1 MCRELGMK
9 KVKIGKRWVGE
20 EEPAYIVVEIGI
32 NHNGDVDLAK
42 KMINEARKCGVD
54 AVKFQAFKAKEF
66 VSDPSSAYTYRYQGK
81 LVTESMLK
89 MFRRYEFDATEW
101 KEVFGYCK
109 KKNTDFFVTPQ
120 NPSDLDFILS
130 IADVPAI
137 KVGSDDL
144 TNLELLE
151 YYAKKNK
158 PMIISAGMAYISEI
172 EAAVNTVRSTGN
184 NSLVVL
190 HCVSSYPTDAEE
202 VNLRKMLTIR
212 EAFDVVVGYSDHTL
226 GSAAA
231 LGAVVLGARII
242 EKHFTLD
249 KNLPGPDH
257 WFSANPDEM
266 RELIDGIR
274 FVEKALGSAV
284 VEPTPKELEMRK
296 IARRS
301 IVAAKDIDRGD
312 VIDRKMVTFKRPG
325 TGLAPKYVNIIIGR
339 RAKADIRRNELITFD
354 KIQ

>member
-1 MCRELGMK
+1 MK

-20 EEPAYIVVEIGI
+20 EEPAYVVAEIGI

-42 KMINEARKCGVD
+42 EMVEEARKCGLD

-66 VSDPSSAYTYRYQGK
+66 VSDPSGTYTYGSRGRI
-81 LVTESMLK
+81 VTESMFE
-89 MFRRYEFDATEW
+89 MFRRYEFDEAEW

-109 KKNTDFFVTPQ
+109 NKNIEFFVTPQ

-130 IADVPAI
+130 IADIPVI

-158 PMIISAGMAYISEI
+158 PLIISAGMAYISEI
-172 EAAVNTVRSTGN
+172 EDAVNTIRNTGN
-184 NSLVVL
+184 SDLIVL
-190 HCVSSYPTDAEE
+190 HCVSSYPADATE
-202 VNLRKMLTIR
+202 VNLKRMLTIKR
-212 EAFDVVVGYSDHTL
+212 AFDVVVGFSDHTI
-226 GSAAA
+226 GSTAA
-231 LGAVVLGARII
+231 LGAVVLGAKII
-242 EKHFTLD
+242 EKHFTMD

-266 RELIDGIR
+266 RELVDGIR
-274 FVEKALGSAV
+274 FIERALGSGV
-284 VEPTPKELEMRK
+284 IEPTPKELEMRK

-301 IVAAKDIDRGD
+301 IVAAKNIDKGD
-312 VIDRKMVTFKRPG
+312 TITRNAVTFKRPG
-325 TGLAPKYVNIIIGR
+325 TGLTPKFINYIIGR
-339 RAKADIRRNELITFD
+339 KAKVDIKRNELITFD
-354 KIQ
+354 KIE